1 MRLYKIISNLLD
13 YPDREIIE
21 NLDELIQIIDNS
33 FEINRSEKESLLTF
47 INWMSGQSVIEIQQE
62 YVKTFDMTPEHSL
75 HLTHHIFG
83 DDKERGP
90 ALIDLQ
96 EHFKKEGFEM
106 KPGEI
111 PDYLPLL
118 LEYVATLDEHDSG
131 AFLADANKIIKIL
144 SKNLSK
150 ANSPFAELTKI
161 LENRAR
167 TAETT

>member
-33 FEINRSEKESLLTF
+33 FEINRSEKEALLIF
-47 INWMSGQSVIEIQQE
+47 INWMRGQSVIEIQQE
-62 YVKTFDMTPEHSL
+62 YVKTFDMTPDHSL

-83 DDKERGP
+83 DDKGRGP

-96 EHFKKEGFEM
+96 EHFKSEGFEM

-118 LEYVATLDEHDSG
+118 LEYVATLE
-131 AFLADANKIIKIL
+131 
-144 SKNLSK
+144 
-150 ANSPFAELTKI
+150 E
-161 LENRAR
+161 
-167 TAETT
+167 